1 MPTPPSYP
9 SAHGLL
15 NEQNV
20 VITAAAGTGI
30 GFALARRCIE
40 EGANVLISDVHER
53 RLGEAADRIEA
64 ETGRRPRTQI
74 CDVTSEDDVRALVA
88 AGIEQLGHI
97 DVWMNNAGLGGNA
110 PIVEMTDDAWAKVLD
125 ITLTGTFRC
134 LRAVLPHMYERGSGA
149 VVNNASVLGWRAQ
162 ELQSH
167 YAAAKAGV
175 MALTRCAAMEAAPRT
190 TSASTRCR
198 RASPCTRSWP
208 RSPPTACSKN
218 SSARPSAALPSRGRW
233 PTSWSC
239 WRATTRPT

>member
-88 AGIEQLGHI
+88 AG
-97 DVWMNNAGLGGNA
+97 
-110 PIVEMTDDAWAKVLD
+110 
-125 ITLTGTFRC
+125 TG
-134 LRAVLPHMYERGSGA
+134 
-149 VVNNASVLGWRAQ
+149 
-162 ELQSH
+162 
-167 YAAAKAGV
+167 
-175 MALTRCAAMEAAPRT
+175 
-190 TSASTRCR
+190 TSAS
-198 RASPCTRSWP
+198 ASAS
-208 RSPPTACSKN
+208 
-218 SSARPSAALPSRGRW
+218 SSA
-233 PTSWSC
+233 TSTSG
-239 WRATTRPT
+239 